1 MDQIEIGREKIGLF
15 FGKEKGPCFNISI
28 RNEEDSHIP
37 SDHGNGK
44 IDPVTGSI
52 FLCRFCVTPH
62 LLTSFDPCLQ
72 TQHKVQTVVNRRV
85 GMSAL

>member
-44 IDPVTGSI
+44 N
-52 FLCRFCVTPH
+52 R
-62 LLTSFDPCLQ
+62 PC
-72 TQHKVQTVVNRRV
+72 HRV
-85 GMSAL
+85 GFPVPILRHSTFVDLI